1 MNILEVS
8 HKPVVPP
15 LDSLDAKDA
24 PPPALL
30 HNVFTPYL
38 DDEEDDDGGY
48 RPSLLSPPLDA
59 DRDGAL
65 DWLRGLDA
73 KDKPGNQ
80 DGGSQYGSLISAD
93 VVLLGKFFEFFQ
105 KSFQN
110 GIELRN
116 KMADVNLK
124 SVIAGSDAIKE
135 AGKAQMWGGISS
147 GLTQG
152 LLGGFGAF
160 KNFSAVSKERSALK
174 MQSPKPDTPPASPPV
189 TPSPDAPSTANTP
202 DGQLPGTRAPGM
214 DADDILDTAP
224 PPRVNASDDVPDT
237 PGVPPSPTSGNA
249 TPPDIPDGPGPDAL
263 NLNARSDAA
272 VGGIFSMVAGPL
284 ANMMNGTAQ
293 YAAALEQQNQKLA
306 DSGAQLSRDG
316 TTNSQEQANIDLT
329 LSREMLKVCDAV
341 SQAKT
346 GTGSA
351 IAGNVR
357 A

>member
-8 HKPVVPP
+8 HKPVVPT
-15 LDSLDAKDA
+15 LDSLTPKDA

-30 HNVFTPYL
+30 YNVFTPPL
-38 DDEEDDDGGY
+38 DDEEDDGDGY

-65 DWLRGLDA
+65 DWLKDLDA
-73 KDKPGNQ
+73 KDKPGNK

-116 KMADVNLK
+116 KMADVNLQ
-124 SVIAGSDAIKE
+124 SVIAGSDAVKE
-135 AGKAQMWGGISS
+135 AGKAQMWGGISA

-160 KNFSAVSKERSALK
+160 KNLSAVSKERSALK
-174 MQSPKPDTPPASPPV
+174 MQPPKPDAPPTAPPANS
-189 TPSPDAPSTANTP
+189 SPDALSTSNTP
-202 DGQLPGTRAPGM
+202 DGQLPGTRPPGVG
-214 DADDILDTAP
+214 ADDVLDAA
-224 PPRVNASDDVPDT
+224 PPRVNVPDDVPD
-237 PGVPPSPTSGNA
+237 VPAPATSGDS
-249 TPPDIPDGPGPDAL
+249 TPPPVPDGPGPDAL
-263 NLNARSDAA
+263 NLNAKNDAA

-316 TTNSQEQANIDLT
+316 TTNSQEQANIDLS
-329 LSREMLKVCDAV
+329 LVREMLKASDAIA
-341 SQAKT
+341 QAKA
-346 GTGSA
+346 GAGSA
-351 IAGNVR
+351 IAGNLR